1 MQRFKWN
8 FLIANALMLGALAG
22 ANADA
27 QTLYKYV
34 DQDGKVSYSDK
45 APKAGE
51 KAELVK
57 IDTQTNI
64 VAAPKNTVGGVKQN
78 IQDVNARGKQLEV
91 NREKLL
97 QELDAARDRL
107 ALAKKALE
115 DGQEASPDERQI
127 VVRGNQN
134 GIILKEAYYERIAAL
149 EAKVKIAEENLETIE
164 QKYRRTAP

>member
-57 IDTQTNI
+57 
-64 VAAPKNTVGGVKQN
+64 
-78 IQDVNARGKQLEV
+78 
-91 NREKLL
+91 
-97 QELDAARDRL
+97 DR
-107 ALAKKALE
+107 K
-115 DGQEASPDERQI
+115 S
-127 VVRGNQN
+127 VV
-134 GIILKEAYYERIAAL
+134 
-149 EAKVKIAEENLETIE
+149 
-164 QKYRRTAP
+164 